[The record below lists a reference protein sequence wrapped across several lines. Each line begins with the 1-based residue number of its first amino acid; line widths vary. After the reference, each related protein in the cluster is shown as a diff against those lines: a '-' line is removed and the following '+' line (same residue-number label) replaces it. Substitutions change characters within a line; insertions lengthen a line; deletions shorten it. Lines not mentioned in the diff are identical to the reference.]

1 MNKTLDEL
9 RMNELSMEEMEQAA
23 GGHPFEDCFGDIAL
37 YRAGVTYVNVV
48 FGSDRYYIGSTQIDK
63 ELARQLRAEST
74 EIWKAYFAESG
85 DFVGFAQLWKAILA
99 TKDGISWNGLMGEYQ
114 CSAT

>member
-37 YRAGVTYVNVV
+37 YRAGIVCEEH
-48 FGSDRYYIGSTQIDK
+48 FFSSDEFRIGSTNISKD
-63 ELARQLRAEST
+63 LAKALRSHST
-74 EIWKAYFAESG
+74 KVWAGYSESG
-85 DFVGFAQLWKAILA
+85 DFVAFAREWKQILA
-99 TKDGISWNGLMGEYQ
+99 NQYGISWDGRIGYLIGY
-114 CSAT
+114 CD